1 MPRFKRKPAQGTAGA
16 DPGLPTDDDL
26 FDQCGRVFA
35 SGIRQGLVADDE
47 GGCSDYL
54 LNLTWP
60 RQQPRPVAGLA
71 DTYVMTICE
80 EPVRSFGLF
89 PQDVVYAGRGS
100 FIDPAEPFR
109 QHGKITPADAWLIL
123 TTYTPATG
131 QLRT

>member
-16 DPGLPTDDDL
+16 ELGLPTGDDL

-47 GGCSDYL
+47 GGCAGYL

-60 RQQPRPVAGLA
+60 RRQPRPVAGLA

-80 EPVRSFGLF
+80 EPVRGPSACSRRTWCT
-89 PQDVVYAGRGS
+89 PAAGRSSTRPNPSGS
-100 FIDPAEPFR
+100 TARSPPL
-109 QHGKITPADAWLIL
+109 TP
-123 TTYTPATG
+123 G
-131 QLRT
+131 